1 MVNEALLVLIWALDA
16 AAIVGVIWLLAH
28 EAAQRQR
35 PPSENRGPSES
46 GQARD
51 PESFE
56 ASVHQIGAQ
65 APASQVRTSGS
76 TRGPISAST
85 RA

>member
-1 MVNEALLVLIWALDA
+1 MVNEALLVFIWALDA
-16 AAIVGVIWLLAH
+16 AAIAGVIWLLTN
-28 EAAQRQR
+28 EAAARPR

-46 GQARD
+46 GQARE
-51 PESFE
+51 PETLE
-56 ASVHQIGAQ
+56 ARVHQTGAQ
-65 APASQVRTSGS
+65 APSSQARTSGS

>member
-1 MVNEALLVLIWALDA
+1 MVNEGLLVLIWAVDA
-16 AAIVGVIWLLAH
+16 VAIVSVVWLLAH
-28 EAAQRQR
+28 ESQRRGSQSKNQS
-35 PPSENRGPSES
+35 PPES

-51 PESFE
+51 PDSFE
-56 ASVHQIGAQ
+56 ASAHQIGAQ
-65 APASQVRTSGS
+65 ASPSQALTSGS

>member
-1 MVNEALLVLIWALDA
+1 MVNEALLVLVWAVDA
-16 AAIVGVIWLLAH
+16 AAIAGVVWLLAN
-28 EAAQRQR
+28 EAAHRRR

-46 GQARD
+46 GQAGEG
-51 PESFE
+51 ESFE

-65 APASQVRTSGS
+65 APSSQARTSGS